1 MSKTNDYWRKRE
13 EDALRHYISEERKYD
28 KELKKIY
35 ADMLAECRAEIDRFY
50 GKYAAAEKITITV
63 SIEEF
68 KGVRL
73 KLAYTMKNSEGQ
85 TVCQAHS
92 EHCFLDASGNLI
104 RLKKEYPEFY
114 EALCGYAGSAP
125 A

>member
-50 GKYAAAEKITITV
+50 GKYAAAEKLPSPKQNGALPSWISKHTN
-63 SIEEF
+63 
-68 KGVRL
+68 VRRSV
-73 KLAYTMKNSEGQ
+73 M
-85 TVCQAHS
+85 
-92 EHCFLDASGNLI
+92 
-104 RLKKEYPEFY
+104 
-114 EALCGYAGSAP
+114 
-125 A
+125 